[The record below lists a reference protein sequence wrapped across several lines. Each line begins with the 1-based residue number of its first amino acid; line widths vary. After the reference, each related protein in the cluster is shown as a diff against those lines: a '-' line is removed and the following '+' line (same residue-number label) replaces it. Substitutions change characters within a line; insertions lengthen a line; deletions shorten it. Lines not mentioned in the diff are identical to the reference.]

1 MENGNKLFVI
11 DLTIECI
18 LDIKS
23 HSMRFLISKGNNQ
36 EMVVA
41 KMAKTIIIEDD
52 IDPSSGN
59 AYFNRSSTLHA
70 ANNYNYKVSS
80 QESDFN
86 CFDEKSLIRAISVA
100 IANKA
105 VVLTAYEEPKDKL
118 IKDLDPKKFLHV
130 KTKNKAWFKNWITKI
145 ISKKITSFVLYAN
158 KAITGAVDINHVN
171 LIKTALGSFSI
182 KRWHSSECEVIKNI
196 LSHKMFYDASLDE
209 FKLKFPN
216 RISVKCLKY
225 SFMECSQLKFI
236 REIVEEDPMVFDN
249 WEEALTL
256 KLKDDSSHIL
266 NSIIKYG
273 NIPIPSDF
281 IDGMYMI
288 TDKIRIDDRRDFVQ
302 ALGISK
308 CVFDR
313 ANNTFGLLSINYEKV
328 NRFSDIATTVD
339 LFNSIYSSYY
349 SKKDLYI
356 KKACDYAE
364 NHNKSNKKKSAK
376 PSKMKMESMVSL
388 YPGCVDWFWDKI
400 IEEENFIVVKK
411 KSEESYEDYF

>member
-23 HSMRFLISKGNNQ
+23 HSMRFLISRGDSQ
-36 EMVVA
+36 EAVVA
-41 KMAKTIIIEDD
+41 KMAKTVIVEDD
-52 IDPSSGN
+52 IDPNSGN
-59 AYFNRSSTLHA
+59 AYFHKPSHLFA

-80 QESDFN
+80 QESDYN
-86 CFDEKSLIRAISVA
+86 CFDEKSLIRAIA
-100 IANKA
+100 ISIASKA
-105 VVLTAYEEPKDKL
+105 VSLTAYEEPKDKL
-118 IKDLDPKKFLHV
+118 VKDLDPKKFIHV

-145 ISKKITSFVLYAN
+145 INKKITSFVLYAN
-158 KAITGAVDINHVN
+158 KAIIGAVDISHAN

-182 KRWHSSECEVIKNI
+182 RRWHSSECEVIKNI
-196 LSHKMFYDASLDE
+196 LSHRMFYDTSLDA

-225 SFMECSQLKFI
+225 SFVECGQLKFI
-236 REIVEEDPMVFDN
+236 REIVEEDPMVFDH

-256 KLKDDSSHIL
+256 KLKDNSSQVLDSIV
-266 NSIIKYG
+266 KYG
-273 NIPIPSDF
+273 NTPIPSDF
-281 IDGMYMI
+281 IDGIYMI
-288 TDKIRIDDRRDFVQ
+288 TDKIKIDDRRDFVQ

-313 ANNTFGLLSINYEKV
+313 SNNTFGLLSVNYEKI

-349 SKKDLYI
+349 ANKDSYI
-356 KKACDYAE
+356 KKACAYVDGRRKE
-364 NHNKSNKKKSAK
+364 DKKKSSRK
-376 PSKMKMESMVSL
+376 SKMKVESMISL
-388 YPGCVDWFWDKI
+388 YPSCVDGFWDKI
-400 IEEENFIVVKK
+400 IEEENFIVIHKK
-411 KSEESYEDYF
+411 TEESYEDYF

>member
-23 HSMRFLISKGNNQ
+23 HSMRFLISKGDSQ
-36 EMVVA
+36 ETVVV
-41 KMAKTIIIEDD
+41 KMSKTIVIEDD
-52 IDPSSGN
+52 IDPNIGN
-59 AYFNRSSTLHA
+59 AYFHKPSNLSAS
-70 ANNYNYKVSS
+70 NNYNYKVSS
-80 QESDFN
+80 QESEYN
-86 CFDEKSLIRAISVA
+86 CFDEKSLIRAIA
-100 IANKA
+100 ISIAGKA
-105 VVLTAYEEPKDKL
+105 VHLTAYEEPKDKL
-118 IKDLDPKKFLHV
+118 IKDLDPKKFIHV

-145 ISKKITSFVLYAN
+145 INKKITSFVLYAN
-158 KAITGAVDINHVN
+158 KSIMGAMDINHVN

-182 KRWHSSECEVIKNI
+182 KRWHSSECEVVKNI
-196 LSHKMFYDASLDE
+196 LSHKIFYDTSLDK

-225 SFMECSQLKFI
+225 SFVECGQLKFI
-236 REIVEEDPMVFDN
+236 REIAEEDPMVFDH

-256 KLKDDSSHIL
+256 RLKDNFSHVLSSIV
-266 NSIIKYG
+266 KYG

-281 IDGMYMI
+281 IDSIYMI
-288 TDKIRIDDRRDFVQ
+288 TDKVKIDDRRDFVQ

-328 NRFSDIATTVD
+328 NRFSDIETTVD

-349 SKKDLYI
+349 NNKDSYI
-356 KKACDYAE
+356 KKACEHVDSRKKAE
-364 NHNKSNKKKSAK
+364 KKQKSKQHKIKV
-376 PSKMKMESMVSL
+376 ESMISL
-388 YPGCVDWFWDKI
+388 YPSCVDGFWDKI
-400 IEEENFIVVKK
+400 IEEENFIVINKK
-411 KSEESYEDYF
+411 IEESYEDYF